1 MKGMKMNRYF
11 VDCVT
16 EVAIS
21 EDQSVVSLTCGS
33 FDKEQNPQADFQ
45 IVMPRA
51 AFLSLSNFFEGLNE
65 KLGIKPET
73 PEVSKTTVQKT
84 EKLAEKT
91 PKTMKTG
98 SRVRKPSK
106 KS

>member
-1 MKGMKMNRYF
+1 MNRYF

-73 PEVSKTTVQKT
+73 QKT
-84 EKLAEKT
+84 EEPAEKT

-98 SRVRKPSK
+98 SKVRKSSK

>member
-51 AFLSLSNFFEGLNE
+51 AFLSLSIFLEELNE
-65 KLGIKPET
+65 KLGIKSEMQ
-73 PEVSKTTVQKT
+73 EIAKTTVQTT
-84 EKLAEKT
+84 EELSEKT

-98 SRVRKPSK
+98 SKVRKSNK